1 MRQLASIQRIRKL
14 EPILGADA
22 ILKASI
28 LGWEV
33 VVKKGEFKEGDLCVY
48 CEIDSLL
55 PDQPAFAFLKPHK
68 MRIRTIRLRGQISQG
83 ICFPLTVL
91 PAKIELVE
99 GKEVTEVLGVKKYEP
114 PMPANLAGVA
124 KGPFPSWI
132 PKTDETRVQILQDR
146 LNAFQ
151 GESCFITEKLDGSS
165 ATYYRR
171 DGEFGVCSRN
181 LELLPDPK
189 NSLWK
194 FAEDKQLAEK
204 LATLDRDIALQ
215 GEIIG
220 EGIQGNKYGIRGQT
234 VYFFNAFDID
244 KYQYLNFG
252 EFQDLLSTLGL
263 ASVPVLEKNYQLS
276 NNISE
281 LVHLSI
287 GKSVLKPVRREGLV
301 IRPLNEQRDM
311 EGRISFKVINPEFL
325 LKYE

>member
-1 MRQLASIQRIRKL
+1 MRKLASIQRIRKL
-14 EPILGADA
+14 EPISGADA
-22 ILKASI
+22 ILQASV

-33 VVKKGEFKEGDLCVY
+33 VVKKGEFKEGELCVY

-55 PDQPAFAFLKPHK
+55 PDKPAFAFLKPHK

-83 ICFPLTVL
+83 ICFPLSVL
-91 PAKIELVE
+91 PAGIEIVE
-99 GKEVTEVLGVKKYEP
+99 GKEVTEELGVKKYEP
-114 PMPANLAGVA
+114 PMPANLAGIA

-151 GESCFITEKLDGSS
+151 GESCFVTEKLDGSS
-165 ATYYRR
+165 ATFYHRN
-171 DGEFGVCSRN
+171 GEFGVCSRN

-194 FAEDKQLAEK
+194 FAEGQQLAEK
-204 LATLDRDIALQ
+204 LAALDRDIALQ

-220 EGIQGNKYGIRGQT
+220 EGIQGNKYGLSGQT

-244 KYQYLNFG
+244 KYQYLDFKA
-252 EFQDLLSTLGL
+252 FQDLLSSLEL
-263 ASVPVLEKNYQLS
+263 ASVPILEKNYNLS

-281 LVHLSI
+281 LVQLSI

-301 IRPLNEQRDM
+301 IRPLTEQRDM